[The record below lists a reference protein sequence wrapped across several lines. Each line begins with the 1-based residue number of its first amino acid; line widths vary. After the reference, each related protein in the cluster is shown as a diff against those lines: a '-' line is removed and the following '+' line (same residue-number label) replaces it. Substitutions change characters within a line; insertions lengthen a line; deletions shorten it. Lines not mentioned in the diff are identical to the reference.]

1 MSNLFLVSTPIGN
14 LDDLSLRASKVLSTS
29 NVVFCEDTRRSGK
42 LFKYISEKYGLT
54 NRPKLIRFDDNTE
67 NKNLEKFINIIKKNE
82 NVSIVSDAGTP
93 LINDPGYKLI
103 REILNNHNDINVV
116 TIPGPSSVISTL
128 ILSGMEPDNF
138 MFIGYL
144 PRKDGQRKTL
154 FNQCFQINS
163 IKPTTFIALETV
175 FRLEKTLKVLESLYG
190 NNVTVFVANELT
202 KLFESTYKGT
212 PVKLIEKTK
221 KLKGEITLAFRF
233 N

>member
-14 LDDLSLRASKVLSTS
+14 LDDLSMRASTVLATS
-29 NVVFCEDTRRSGK
+29 DVVFCEDTRKSGK
-42 LFKYISEKYGLT
+42 LFVYISDKYGLT
-54 NRPKLIRFDDNTE
+54 AKPKLIRFDDNME
-67 NKNLEKFINIIKKNE
+67 NKNLDKFVNIIKQNK

-103 REILNNHNDINVV
+103 REILNNHTDINVV
-116 TIPGPSSVISTL
+116 TIPGPSAVISTL
-128 ILSGMEPDNF
+128 ILSGMEPDSF

-144 PRKDGQRKTL
+144 PKKNTQREIV
-154 FNQCFQINS
+154 FNKCFQINK

-175 FRLEKTLKVLESLYG
+175 YRLEKTLKLLDKLFKDK
-190 NNVTVFVANELT
+190 VTVFVAHELT
-202 KLFESTYKGT
+202 KLHESTYKET
-212 PVKLIEKTK
+212 PANLIEKTK